1 MRIRATSFEEHAG
14 PRAKRPDFGYVR
26 WLAVLLPALSVGL
39 FEFLRHQWLASVLP
53 EWLGNGRL
61 GNVAG
66 AFVVAVVVYLFVR
79 FFTGV
84 LQESLYMVVA
94 W

>member
-1 MRIRATSFEEHAG
+1 
-14 PRAKRPDFGYVR
+14 
-26 WLAVLLPALSVGL
+26 LAVLLLALSVGL

-66 AFVVAVVVYLFVR
+66 AFVVVVVVNLFVR

-84 LQESLYMVVA
+84 LQESLYMVA